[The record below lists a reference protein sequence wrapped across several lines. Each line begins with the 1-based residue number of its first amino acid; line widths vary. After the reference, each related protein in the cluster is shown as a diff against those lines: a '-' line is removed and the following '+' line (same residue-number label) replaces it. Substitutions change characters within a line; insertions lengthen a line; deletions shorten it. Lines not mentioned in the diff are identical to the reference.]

1 MDNQDPSLAM
11 ACVELAKLIAND
23 EKDKRPVSGMDDP
36 RVYWLTLVAECR
48 EALSGR
54 TRSNP

>member
-11 ACVELAKLIAND
+11 ACVELAKLIAGD
-23 EKDKRPVSGMDDP
+23 EEKSRPDLHMDNP
-36 RVYWLTLVAECR
+36 RAYWLMLVAECR

>member
-1 MDNQDPSLAM
+1 M

-54 TRSNP
+54 TRNNP

>member
-11 ACVELAKLIAND
+11 ACVELAKLIADD
-23 EKDKRPVSGMDDP
+23 EKVKCLASGIDNP
-36 RVYWLTLVAECR
+36 RAYWLTLVAECR
-48 EALSGR
+48 EALSGK